1 MLERLVDPEIPSLAI
16 ATDSEAM
23 LPILRGVF
31 GETIGADFSA
41 VNVRVLRYKPRRN
54 HCVMEYGL
62 ARADGSEFAAYIG
75 KVFSKQR
82 RAKRLFRVI
91 DALHRELGALTPG
104 PVPMAYLQEHA
115 LVIMGKLSGVPLE
128 PVLNGSDE
136 AAAIEGSALAASA
149 LALLHSVSVEEG
161 KAGTFEEEM
170 ASVRKHTAE
179 YGHHDPLLAAEG
191 ERLLVEIE
199 DLASRLPQPAA
210 PSLTHGSF
218 RPTEVLLTPP
228 RAAIFDL
235 DAWALR
241 DPAFDLGYYLA
252 ELWLQSEKN
261 RQRMQR
267 YGDVFL
273 EQYVAQSE
281 GNGLRERALMYEAF
295 TYVRSMLKK
304 LRAIERGRDSS
315 EAIEQAQILND
326 RARVKL
332 SQIDA

>member
-1 MLERLVDPEIPSLAI
+1 
-16 ATDSEAM
+16 M
-23 LPILRGVF
+23 LPILRGVL
-31 GETIGADFSA
+31 GETIGADLSA
-41 VNVRVLRYKPRRN
+41 VNVRVLRYKPGRN
-54 HCVMEYGL
+54 HCVVEYGL
-62 ARADGSEFAAYIG
+62 ARVDGTEFDTYIG

-91 DALHRELGALTPG
+91 DALHSEFGALTPG
-104 PVPMAYLQEHA
+104 PVPMAYLKEHA

-136 AAAIEGSALAASA
+136 AAAIEGSVLAASA
-149 LALLHSVSVEEG
+149 LARLHSVSVEEG
-161 KAGTFEEEM
+161 KAGNFEEEM
-170 ASVRKHTAE
+170 VSVRKHMAE
-179 YGHHDPLLAAEG
+179 YGQYDPLLAAEG

-199 DLASRLPQPAA
+199 DLASRLPQPAT

-228 RAAIFDL
+228 RASIFDL
-235 DAWALR
+235 DGWALG
-241 DPAFDLGYYLA
+241 DPAFDIGYYLA
-252 ELWLQSEKN
+252 DLWWQSGEN
-261 RQRMQR
+261 RQHMQR

-295 TYVRSMLKK
+295 AYIRFMLKS

-315 EAIEQAQILND
+315 EAIEQAQLLND